1 MGSRGRDSSVEG
13 EDLLSIIQI
22 CEEGKKTC
30 VNCSHQLK
38 LPCLLATHS
47 TFVNLLQHF
56 SKYKEA
62 AAG

>member
-1 MGSRGRDSSVEG
+1 MGSRGRDSSVES

-38 LPCLLATHS
+38 PLSACHTLDICQLVATR
-47 TFVNLLQHF
+47 L
-56 SKYKEA
+56 KI
-62 AAG
+62 